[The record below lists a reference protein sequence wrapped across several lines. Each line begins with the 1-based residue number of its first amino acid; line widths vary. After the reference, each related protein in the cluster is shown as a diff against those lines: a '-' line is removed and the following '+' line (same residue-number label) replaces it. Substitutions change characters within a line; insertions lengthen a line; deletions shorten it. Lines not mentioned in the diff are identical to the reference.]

1 MAEKHEVI
9 EAIEALATH
18 CRPPLMGV
26 EERVRWVMDWCADL
40 KEFPIENVRIAC
52 QRWRQGDDRKF
63 PMPGQLIPMI
73 RATLRVADDGGKPQ
87 PWRPLSD
94 DEYRNLTVR
103 EKIRHHQ
110 ILAHEAMGKGGPMYR
125 QAATVNQRGTHL
137 TPDDMPAEWHEGR
150 REAAFH
156 HAEIK
161 RLREIIAN
169 GPMHLARRSA

>member
-26 EERVRWVMDWCADL
+26 EERVRWTMDWCADL
-40 KEFPIENVRIAC
+40 RDFPIDNVRMAC

-63 PMPGQLIPMI
+63 PMPGQLLPMV
-73 RATLRVADDGGKPQ
+73 RATMRRAEVSGKPE

-94 DEYRNLTVR
+94 AEYHGLSVR

-110 ILAHEAMGKGGPMYR
+110 IMASEASCKGGPMYR
-125 QAATVNQRGTHL
+125 QNGAGGRAEHL
-137 TPDDMPAEWHEGR
+137 TADQMPEKWHAAR
-150 REAAFH
+150 REVEFH
-156 HAEIK
+156 NAEVK
-161 RLREIIAN
+161 RLRSVIES
-169 GPMHLARRSA
+169 GPYQQARAAQ